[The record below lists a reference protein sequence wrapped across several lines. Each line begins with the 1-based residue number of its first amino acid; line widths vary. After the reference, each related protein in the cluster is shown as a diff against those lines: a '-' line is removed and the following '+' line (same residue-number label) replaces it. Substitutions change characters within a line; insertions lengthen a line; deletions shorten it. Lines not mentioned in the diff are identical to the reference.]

1 MELKQEKVILNGK
14 FKLVTELSEF
24 RMALWI
30 NGFGVYDALTNEVI
44 TPLVHSF
51 NLDKYEE
58 SDNVLKIEFRIY
70 PNGSKSYQV
79 EINPFQKVF
88 RYEKQLYPTK
98 KFEELFWN
106 EYSKNDPQKSN

>member
-1 MELKQEKVILNGK
+1 MELRQDKYILNKK
-14 FKLVTELSEF
+14 FKLVTELHEF

-30 NGFGVYDALTNEVI
+30 NGFGIYNAVTNEEI
-44 TPLVHSF
+44 TPLIHSF
-51 NLDKYEE
+51 NLDSFEE
-58 SDNVLKIEFRIY
+58 TLDTIKIEFRIY

-106 EYSKNDPQKSN
+106 EYSKNDPKKI